1 MSVKHKEYSM
11 DKIIMRDVEIYGCHG
26 VAPEEKVNKQPFV
39 IDVEMEAD
47 LKKPGISDNLEDTVS
62 YSAVNKLIT
71 RIVQNTSFDLVERL
85 AEELCCAIL
94 QNYEKVAKV
103 KLCVK
108 KPQAPM
114 SGNFIWVGVEIERSR
129 ATA

>member
-1 MSVKHKEYSM
+1 M
-11 DKIIMRDVEIYGCHG
+11 DKIIMRDVEIYGRHG
-26 VAPEEKVNKQPFV
+26 VAPEEKVAEQPFL

-47 LKKPGISDNLEDTVS
+47 LKKPCMSDNLEDTVS

-85 AEELCCAIL
+85 AEELCTAIL
-94 QNYEKVAKV
+94 QNYDKIDKV

-114 SGNFIWVGVEIERSR
+114 KGTFKWVGVEIERSR
-129 ATA
+129 NQT

>member
-1 MSVKHKEYSM
+1 M
-11 DKIIMRDVEIYGCHG
+11 DKIIIRDVEIYGCHG
-26 VAPEEKVNKQPFV
+26 VAPEEKVNKQSFV

-71 RIVQNTSFDLVERL
+71 WIVQNTSFDLVERL

-94 QNYEKVAKV
+94 QNYEKVSKV

-114 SGNFIWVGVEIERSR
+114 SGNFKWVGVEIERSR

>member
-1 MSVKHKEYSM
+1 M

-39 IDVEMEAD
+39 IDVEMEVD
-47 LKKPGISDNLEDTVS
+47 LKKPCVSDNIEDTVS
-62 YSAVNKLIT
+62 YSDVNKLIT

-85 AEELCCAIL
+85 AGELCRAIL
-94 QNYEKVAKV
+94 QNYDKVLKV

-108 KPQAPM
+108 KPNAPM
-114 SGNFIWVGVEIERSR
+114 KGNFKWVGVEIERTR
-129 ATA
+129 AAV

>member
-1 MSVKHKEYSM
+1 M

-114 SGNFIWVGVEIERSR
+114 SGNFKWVGVEIERSR